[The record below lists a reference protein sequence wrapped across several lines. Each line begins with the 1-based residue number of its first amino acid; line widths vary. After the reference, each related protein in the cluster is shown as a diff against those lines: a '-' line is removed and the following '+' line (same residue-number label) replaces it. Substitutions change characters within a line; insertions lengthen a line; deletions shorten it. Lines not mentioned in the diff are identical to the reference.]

1 MCYSYRDR
9 RMEEEA
15 RKEMWVREERKRRQR
30 QKHEKQRPAEN
41 DRGLV
46 RA

>member
-30 QKHEKQRPAEN
+30 QKDKKGRPAEK
-41 DRGLV
+41 DRELV

>member
-9 RMEEEA
+9 RIEEEA
-15 RKEMWVREERKRRQR
+15 RKEMWVREERKRPLR
-30 QKHEKQRPAEN
+30 QKDKKGRPVEK
-41 DRGLV
+41 DRELV

>member
-9 RMEEEA
+9 RIEEEA
-15 RKEMWVREERKRRQR
+15 RKEMRVREERKRRPR
-30 QKHEKQRPAEN
+30 PKDKKGRPVEK
-41 DRGLV
+41 DRELV